1 VKFFIGE
8 RHKHGTVFLCVEIRV
23 LIMYY
28 GVCVTSVGYVISCV
42 C

>member
-1 VKFFIGE
+1 
-8 RHKHGTVFLCVEIRV
+8 
-23 LIMYY
+23 MYY